1 MPDFLRVTK
10 PLVTQNQNIPP
21 KPSAEASG
29 AFNIQS
35 STKVIQTHNQSE
47 ILKQNNGMNTGND
60 VPTLLL
66 NLLKDPT
73 VTVSYLKNIFMLEEL
88 FSLLPINNNTVTTE
102 MVDILGTLLLRPEH
116 LTEEMRR
123 QMRGA
128 TAFSGELFDALREI
142 SAQNKDKTEVQLA
155 IARLLRS
162 INSMASQREI
172 LDSVANNL
180 SFLRGQLSASKAL
193 SAKLDELIAGFRAE
207 NAPENFSSLKS
218 EALALTKTIEDSILF
233 SPKLGKTLSILI
245 YNLSRYNVSS
255 DNAAEAAFRLSQYLA
270 PSQRGELKTLMQ
282 AHIGEILTENGQPI
296 AKTASGNESQV
307 MASLVKLIQQQ
318 IEMGTSAA
326 DEIKLE
332 KMLHSLL
339 SSPCN
344 FTPLLH
350 FILPLQYNDMRAFA
364 ELWVNPDSDEK
375 DMPENVSHG
384 THLLMVID
392 IEGVGRHEAEFFA
405 YNSTIDFFLHC
416 PQGCE
421 SGYEELMKS
430 MPKLLYGTQYHL
442 GKTEVLTF
450 ESTRSLMDVFKSLP
464 YRRVGVDV
472 KI

>member
-10 PLVTQNQNIPP
+10 PLVSQSQNVQV
-21 KPSAEASG
+21 KPNAEANG
-29 AFNIQS
+29 TFNIQN

-47 ILKQNNGMNTGND
+47 ILKQNNGSIDGNE
-60 VPTLLL
+60 VPTLLF

-88 FSLLPINNNTVTTE
+88 YSLLPVNNNTVTTE
-102 MVDILGTLLLRPEH
+102 MVDILGALLLRPEH

-142 SAQNKDKTEVQLA
+142 SAQNKDKPEVQLA
-155 IARLLRS
+155 IAKLLRS
-162 INSMASQREI
+162 INNMGNQREI

-193 SAKLDELIAGFRAE
+193 STKLDELVAGFQAE
-207 NAPENFSSLKS
+207 DAPENFSVLKS
-218 EALALTKTIEDSILF
+218 EALALTKKIEDSILF
-233 SPKLGKTLSILI
+233 SPTLGKTLSILI

-255 DNAAEAAFRLSQYLA
+255 DYAAEAAYRLSQYLSS
-270 PSQRGELKTLMQ
+270 SQRAELKTLIQ
-282 AHIGEILTENGQPI
+282 AYIDETISKKGQTTE
-296 AKTASGNESQV
+296 KVTSGNESQV
-307 MASLVKLIQQQ
+307 MDVLVKLIQQQ
-318 IEMGTSAA
+318 IEKGTSASDA
-326 DEIKLE
+326 MKLE

-350 FILPLQYNDMRAFA
+350 FILPLKFNDIRAFA
-364 ELWVNPDSDEK
+364 ELWINPDSDEK

-392 IEGVGRHEAEFFA
+392 IEGVGRHEAEFFV
-405 YNSTIDFFLHC
+405 YNSTFDFILHC

-421 SGYEELMKS
+421 AGYEELMKS
-430 MPKLLYGTQYHL
+430 MPKLLNGTQYHL

-450 ESTRSLMDVFKSLP
+450 ENTRSLMEVFKSLP

-472 KI
+472 KV

>member
-10 PLVTQNQNIPP
+10 PLVTQNQNMQT
-21 KPSAEASG
+21 KPSAEANG
-29 AFNIQS
+29 TFNILN

-47 ILKQNNGMNTGND
+47 MLKQNNGMNAGNE

-88 FSLLPINNNTVTTE
+88 YSLLPVNNNTVTTE
-102 MVDILGTLLLRPEH
+102 MVDILGALLLRPEH

-142 SAQNKDKTEVQLA
+142 SAQNKDKPDVQVA

-162 INSMASQREI
+162 INNMGNQREI

-180 SFLRGQLSASKAL
+180 SFLRGQLSASKSL
-193 SAKLDELIAGFRAE
+193 SAKLDELIAGFRSE
-207 NAPENFSSLKS
+207 EAPENFSALKS
-218 EALALTKTIEDSILF
+218 ETLAVTKKIEDSILF

-255 DNAAEAAFRLSQYLA
+255 DYAAEAAYRLSQYLS
-270 PSQRGELKTLMQ
+270 PSQRTELKTLMQ
-282 AHIGEILTENGQPI
+282 AYIDETITENGQPA
-296 AKTASGNESQV
+296 AKAASGNESQV
-307 MASLVKLIQQQ
+307 MTSLVKLIQQQ
-318 IEMGTSAA
+318 IEMGTNSTDAM
-326 DEIKLE
+326 KLE

-364 ELWVNPDSDEK
+364 ELWINPDSDEK

-392 IEGVGRHEAEFFA
+392 IDGVGRHEAEFFA

-430 MPKLLYGTQYHL
+430 FPKLLYGTQYHL

-450 ESTRSLMDVFKSLP
+450 ENTRSLMDVFKSLP